1 MVEPRRVPSRRD
13 LLIASGACGL
23 AATSASIAALAQ
35 VPKPAD
41 AAAVEASPSWQAA
54 IKSVIGDAKV
64 VEGRI
69 TMTVPEIAE
78 NGNVVPFDIAVDSPM
93 TDTSFVRTL
102 RLYSTGNPQALLVTF
117 RFSRDSGKPAVSSR
131 IRLAKSQDI
140 VALAE
145 LNDGTFLTATRNIK
159 VTIGGCGG

>member
-1 MVEPRRVPSRRD
+1 MAESRRVPSRRD
-13 LLIASGACGL
+13 LLIASGICGL
-23 AATSASIAALAQ
+23 AAASISIAVRAQ
-35 VPKPAD
+35 EQKPAD

-54 IKSVIGDAKV
+54 MKSVTGDAKV

-69 TMTVPEIAE
+69 AMTVPEIAE
-78 NGNVVPFDIAVDSPM
+78 NGNVVPFDITVDSPM
-93 TDTSFVRTL
+93 TEASFVRSL
-102 RLYSTGNPQALLVTF
+102 RLYSTGNPQALLATF
-117 RFSRDSGKPAVSSR
+117 RFSRDSGKAAVSSR